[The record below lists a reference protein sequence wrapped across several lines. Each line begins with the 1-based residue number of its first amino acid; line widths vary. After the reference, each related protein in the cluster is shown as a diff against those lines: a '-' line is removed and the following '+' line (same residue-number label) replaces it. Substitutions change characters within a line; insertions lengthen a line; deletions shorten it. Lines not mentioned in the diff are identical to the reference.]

1 MKNIQ
6 YKLTNEEE
14 ELLKMAT
21 ANSKNKHLLDHK
33 NIYMNAVK
41 DAIKGML
48 RA

>member
-6 YKLTNEEE
+6 YKLTREEE

-21 ANSKNKHLLDHK
+21 ANNKNKHLLDHK

-48 RA
+48 KA